1 MVPRS
6 VVALIAI
13 LLLASSVSDA
23 QTPKRGG
30 VLRIG
35 NLGEPPSLDPHWGT
49 QTITEVLANHVFE
62 GLYAL
67 DEGYRP
73 IPMLADG
80 MPTVSKDGLTYGIK
94 LRKGVKFH
102 NGKEVTSDDVV
113 ASLLR
118 WGKRSVYGKSLF
130 AQVADFKATDTY
142 AVEFKLKEKSAIVV
156 ISLAVPNNMGAIYPK
171 EIAEKFPPDQR
182 ITEWVGTG
190 PFKIAEWKPDQYIR
204 MVRFEDYTRLPGKQ
218 SGYGGAKIAYVDELR
233 WIPVPEA
240 ASRAAQLES
249 GDLDVA
255 DDLVA
260 DGYDRLKANANV
272 HPVIVKPY
280 YWLVAVFN
288 KKEGLMTNAKLRQ
301 AWQAALDVEPIM
313 KTVAGGKPEFYRMDS
328 SLAFQELPTW
338 HTKIAGL
345 PWNERNRDK
354 ARRLLKEAGYTGQPV
369 RFMTTQEYKWMYDFA
384 LVSKQQLEE
393 VGFKVDL
400 QVMDWSTLGQRRVQP
415 KEYDVFTT
423 GMGNFFDPTHHI
435 YLTPTWPGWT
445 EDEQIATLMAQL
457 ARETELK
464 KRQELWAQM
473 TKLFYEKVP
482 VARYGDLFGLRALR
496 TTVKGFNDKTEQL
509 GAFYVRVLRG
519 DLGRSYFLNRPVTQA
534 LWERAE
540 PTSLLTL
547 SALLVA
553 IAIGVPSGLIAGAFP
568 GSAWDRVLM
577 LAALFGVCIP
587 GFWLSLN
594 FIYFFAVR
602 LGWLPAGGYASVFVD
617 PGAALRDMVLP
628 AVSLGF
634 NQSALIARIARSC
647 MLEVLQQDYIRT
659 ARAKGLSQGV
669 VIGRHA
675 LRNAMVPVVTVIGI
689 TTAVLIGGAVVTEI
703 GFHIPGLGRLIIS
716 AILRRDYP
724 VVQGVVLVT
733 AAAYVLVNLVV
744 DVLYVVIDPRIRY
757 D

>member
-272 HPVIVKPY
+272 QPVIVKPY
-280 YWLVAVFN
+280 YWLV
-288 KKEGLMTNAKLRQ
+288 
-301 AWQAALDVEPIM
+301 
-313 KTVAGGKPEFYRMDS
+313 
-328 SLAFQELPTW
+328 
-338 HTKIAGL
+338 
-345 PWNERNRDK
+345 
-354 ARRLLKEAGYTGQPV
+354 
-369 RFMTTQEYKWMYDFA
+369 A

-496 TTVKGFNDKTEQL
+496 TTVKGFNDKTE
-509 GAFYVRVLRG
+509 
-519 DLGRSYFLNRPVTQA
+519 RPRF
-534 LWERAE
+534 W
-540 PTSLLTL
+540 
-547 SALLVA
+547 
-553 IAIGVPSGLIAGAFP
+553 GVWL
-568 GSAWDRVLM
+568 DR
-577 LAALFGVCIP
+577 
-587 GFWLSLN
+587 
-594 FIYFFAVR
+594 
-602 LGWLPAGGYASVFVD
+602 
-617 PGAALRDMVLP
+617 
-628 AVSLGF
+628 
-634 NQSALIARIARSC
+634 
-647 MLEVLQQDYIRT
+647 
-659 ARAKGLSQGV
+659 
-669 VIGRHA
+669 
-675 LRNAMVPVVTVIGI
+675 
-689 TTAVLIGGAVVTEI
+689 
-703 GFHIPGLGRLIIS
+703 
-716 AILRRDYP
+716 
-724 VVQGVVLVT
+724 
-733 AAAYVLVNLVV
+733 
-744 DVLYVVIDPRIRY
+744 
-757 D
+757 

>member
-272 HPVIVKPY
+272 QPVIVKPY

-345 PWNERNRDK
+345 PWNERNKDK

-496 TTVKGFNDKTEQL
+496 TTVKGFNDKTE
-509 GAFYVRVLRG
+509 
-519 DLGRSYFLNRPVTQA
+519 RPRF
-534 LWERAE
+534 W
-540 PTSLLTL
+540 
-547 SALLVA
+547 
-553 IAIGVPSGLIAGAFP
+553 GVWL
-568 GSAWDRVLM
+568 DR
-577 LAALFGVCIP
+577 
-587 GFWLSLN
+587 
-594 FIYFFAVR
+594 
-602 LGWLPAGGYASVFVD
+602 
-617 PGAALRDMVLP
+617 
-628 AVSLGF
+628 
-634 NQSALIARIARSC
+634 
-647 MLEVLQQDYIRT
+647 
-659 ARAKGLSQGV
+659 
-669 VIGRHA
+669 
-675 LRNAMVPVVTVIGI
+675 
-689 TTAVLIGGAVVTEI
+689 
-703 GFHIPGLGRLIIS
+703 
-716 AILRRDYP
+716 
-724 VVQGVVLVT
+724 
-733 AAAYVLVNLVV
+733 
-744 DVLYVVIDPRIRY
+744 
-757 D
+757 